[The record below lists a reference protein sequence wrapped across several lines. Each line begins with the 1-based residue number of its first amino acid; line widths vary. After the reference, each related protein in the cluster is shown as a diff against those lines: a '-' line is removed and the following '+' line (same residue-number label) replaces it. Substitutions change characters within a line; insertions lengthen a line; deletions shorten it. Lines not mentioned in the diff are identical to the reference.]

1 VVVVKLSR
9 ADYGLPIWHPAGTV
23 RRVNVNA
30 PRPSDPVPTERPS
43 APPKT
48 WLGIVAV
55 AAGLVMMVA
64 GVTSVYIYARQH
76 LPVAAPAASTAPAP
90 SPPVLTAPPTPT
102 PPARADE
109 SEAAPAPLPL
119 TAEIGEPFS
128 EDAASPLP
136 VDARVPLLGPRDAP
150 VTVVLFG
157 DLACPHTLAQLPLLL
172 AEKARRGRD
181 LRLAFRYLP
190 LSQNAGSVS
199 SARVLAGLYSA
210 RGGELLFRV
219 LEAVSKQR
227 TPLVSGDLAPILSML
242 GITDVDVESLGRAK
256 SASEAVERDVELA
269 ATMFVR
275 STPTLFVNGVRLEGY
290 HPKAALAGA
299 IDRELRAS
307 YLSLAGGVPPAAL
320 YTTRARKNLMN
331 LGDEPED
338 RVCVRPSAAPSRGG
352 SRALLTVVEFSEF
365 QCAACREGELGL
377 SQALRQNRGAIRS
390 VWKDFPLPQHA
401 RARAASN
408 FAHEARALGG
418 DKAFFAVHDLMLKA
432 ESPLEEADLAAIA
445 TRVGLS
451 AEQLLEAARTERH
464 SAVIEGDLRLAADLG
479 VTGAPT
485 YFVNGRK
492 ISGAPPPSEFIELLR
507 EELALARR
515 VMQGGA
521 GLISELA
528 CGARGVTPEQKDD
541 APAR

>member
-1 VVVVKLSR
+1 M
-9 ADYGLPIWHPAGTV
+9 
-23 RRVNVNA
+23 NVNA
-30 PRPSDPVPTERPS
+30 PRPSDPVPSERPS

-48 WLGIVAV
+48 WLGFVAV
-55 AAGLVMMVA
+55 AAGFVMMVA

-76 LPVAAPAASTAPAP
+76 LPVASAPVAST
-90 SPPVLTAPPTPT
+90 TPT
-102 PPARADE
+102 PPPVLAAPPAPALPTPHE
-109 SEAAPAPLPL
+109 EPEAAPTPLPL
-119 TAEIGEPFS
+119 AAEVGEPFA
-128 EDAASPLP
+128 EDATSPLP
-136 VDARVPLLGPRDAP
+136 LDARVPLLGPRDAP

-157 DLACPHTLAQLPLLL
+157 DLGCPHTLAQLPLLL

-199 SARVLAGLYSA
+199 SARVLAGLFAA
-210 RGGELLFRV
+210 RGGDLLFRV

-227 TPLVSGDLAPILSML
+227 TPLVRGDLAPILAML
-242 GITDVDVESLGRAK
+242 GITDVNLEDLGRAK
-256 SASEAVERDVELA
+256 AASDAVERDVELA
-269 ATMFVR
+269 AALFVR
-275 STPTLFVNGVRLEGY
+275 STPTLFVNGVRLDGY
-290 HPKAALAGA
+290 HPKAVLAGA

-307 YLSLAGGVPPAAL
+307 YLSLAAGIPPAAL
-320 YTTRARKNLMN
+320 YTARARKNLMN
-331 LGDEPED
+331 LGEDPED

-352 SRALLTVVEFSEF
+352 QQALLTVVEFSEF
-365 QCAACREGELGL
+365 QCAACREGEAGL
-377 SQALRQNRGAIRS
+377 SLALRQNPGAIRS
-390 VWKDFPLPQHA
+390 VWKDFPLPQHE

-432 ESPLEEADLAAIA
+432 DNPLEEADLSAIA

-464 SAVIEGDLRLAADLG
+464 SAVIEGALRLAADLG

-492 ISGAPPPSEFIELLR
+492 IAGAPPPGEFVKLLR

-515 VMQGGA
+515 VMQSGA

-528 CGARGVTPEQKDD
+528 CGARGVTPAQKDG
-541 APAR
+541 APPQ